1 MTAHKRDGDRRSD
14 PPQRIAT
21 VVAATVM
28 AAAASILLSAAAA
41 PVKLVGVS
49 AQGNAVLIE
58 ATEPVAYSVNRPD
71 PLTVVI
77 DMRNVSVSDAR
88 NDVSR
93 QGPIAGVRL
102 EQANGVDGRSVARV
116 HLSLSKPSEYRVRSA
131 RNTIRVELSPAE
143 VAAAPSPVRRAD
155 AADASATSVAPVTP
169 RPVSPEPKPAVEKA
183 SAPAAPK
190 PMAVSA
196 TSVLANPAATGGV
209 AAARMLESV
218 RTNRSAA
225 TTTVVLAGDGLL
237 TPARVTESEN
247 APRRLVLDFPN
258 VGSKAPAQTEIDS
271 ALVKKVRVGL
281 NSHEPL
287 VTRVVM
293 EIDASAT
300 YHVER
305 SGDGGRD
312 LAVVFGRVQAPAT
325 VMLAPQEVPGGAVE
339 QEPPISM
346 EQAIANA
353 AAITSPAAGP
363 VTTLVAKPEVVTPA
377 APAPAPAPS
386 SRSNA
391 PAPAN
396 PVDPMSALN
405 LVGPQATRKS
415 EYVAA
420 PRPSPLVAPPAA
432 QASTQQA
439 AIPVP
444 PATSVAP
451 PVTSAAPPVSQPQA
465 TLQQQPVPSRPL
477 VTAQT
482 PAPQTPTTPSG
493 GQPVPG
499 QADKKYT
506 GHPISMDFQGVDL
519 RAVLRAFAEPSGLNF
534 IIDPDVQGSV
544 DMVLTEVPW
553 DQALEVILRA
563 NQLDYTVD
571 GTIVRIARIDTLKR
585 ENDSRQALAKSVA
598 DAGSLQVRTF
608 ALSYARATSAA
619 PLIKKAALS
628 PRGDV
633 QIDDRTN
640 TLIITDLPAK
650 LDMAANLISTID
662 RAEPQVEVEARIVQT
677 SRDFARAIGVQW
689 GLNGRVMPDLGNTTS
704 LAFPNRGTLGGRLG
718 TQSPVDPRATN
729 LEQTGSVIS
738 MGVPDASTAI
748 GLALGAVN
756 GAFNLDVALSA
767 LERTGKGRVLSTP
780 RLTTQNNIE
789 AEVAQGIQ
797 IPIQTVANN
806 TVTVSFKDAVL
817 VLKVT
822 PQITAANT
830 VIMRITIEN
839 ATPDFS
845 RQVNG
850 TPPIDTQRANT
861 QVQIDDG
868 ATTVI
873 GGIFVSQ
880 EQTSTEKT
888 PVLNRIPLL
897 GWLFRRD
904 RVEDESRELLIFITP
919 RILKG

>member
-1 MTAHKRDGDRRSD
+1 
-14 PPQRIAT
+14 
-21 VVAATVM
+21 
-28 AAAASILLSAAAA
+28 
-41 PVKLVGVS
+41 
-49 AQGNAVLIE
+49 
-58 ATEPVAYSVNRPD
+58 
-71 PLTVVI
+71 
-77 DMRNVSVSDAR
+77 
-88 NDVSR
+88 
-93 QGPIAGVRL
+93 
-102 EQANGVDGRSVARV
+102 
-116 HLSLSKPSEYRVRSA
+116 
-131 RNTIRVELSPAE
+131 
-143 VAAAPSPVRRAD
+143 
-155 AADASATSVAPVTP
+155 
-169 RPVSPEPKPAVEKA
+169 
-183 SAPAAPK
+183 
-190 PMAVSA
+190 
-196 TSVLANPAATGGV
+196 
-209 AAARMLESV
+209 
-218 RTNRSAA
+218 
-225 TTTVVLAGDGLL
+225 
-237 TPARVTESEN
+237 
-247 APRRLVLDFPN
+247 
-258 VGSKAPAQTEIDS
+258 
-271 ALVKKVRVGL
+271 
-281 NSHEPL
+281 
-287 VTRVVM
+287 M

-339 QEPPISM
+339 PEPPISM

-405 LVGPQATRKS
+405 LVGPPAPRKS

-439 AIPVP
+439 TIPVP

-451 PVTSAAPPVSQPQA
+451 PVTAAAPPAPQPQA

-571 GTIVRIARIDTLKR
+571 GTIVRIARIETLKR

-608 ALSYARATSAA
+608 SLSYARASSAA

-633 QIDDRTN
+633 QTDDRTN

-677 SRDFARAIGVQW
+677 SRRLRARHRRAV
-689 GLNGRVMPDLGNTTS
+689 
-704 LAFPNRGTLGGRLG
+704 G
-718 TQSPVDPRATN
+718 TQWA
-729 LEQTGSVIS
+729 G
-738 MGVPDASTAI
+738 DA
-748 GLALGAVN
+748 
-756 GAFNLDVALSA
+756 
-767 LERTGKGRVLSTP
+767 R
-780 RLTTQNNIE
+780 
-789 AEVAQGIQ
+789 
-797 IPIQTVANN
+797 
-806 TVTVSFKDAVL
+806 
-817 VLKVT
+817 
-822 PQITAANT
+822 
-830 VIMRITIEN
+830 
-839 ATPDFS
+839 S
-845 RQVNG
+845 RQHDE
-850 TPPIDTQRANT
+850 P
-861 QVQIDDG
+861 
-868 ATTVI
+868 
-873 GGIFVSQ
+873 
-880 EQTSTEKT
+880 
-888 PVLNRIPLL
+888 RIPEPRHA
-897 GWLFRRD
+897 RRPP
-904 RVEDESRELLIFITP
+904 RHPVAGRSARDESRADGQRHQHGRARRLDRHRP
-919 RILKG
+919 RARGGERRLQPRRRALGPRADRQGSRPLDAAPDDAEQHRGGGRAGHSDSDSDRRQQHRHRVVQGRGARAEGHAADYGSQHRDHAASPSRTRRPISAAR